1 MKRKSNNLILIFV
14 ILILLP
20 SVFIIPIINIILKN
34 IGIEDLIANN
44 PIFAFISSIT
54 ASISVIIGILVVY
67 RQIEKEKKIYSNT
80 FLISLNDYFA
90 TDENIK
96 RCFHKLMKLENK
108 KYSFKAYEKEF
119 KTDEDKYDL
128 LEYLNFME
136 SLQYFIFER
145 VIKISEI
152 NELFGKRFFIA
163 INNPYIQDIKLKKY
177 DYSWVNLYRLAKSLI
192 DYRREKGYQVPY
204 EQYSLENMPN
214 YEKYSKGYYNHK
226 SLIANYFK
234 VFSAASTVF
243 LIVFF
248 IVLYFVFN
256 IEIEQVSKTISI
268 TGVVIGAFALL
279 FQKIEESN
287 IDRARFLFDLNKKFL
302 SRKVFQEIYIA
313 ATKNFYYNLP
323 FNEKNNFIKNIDK
336 ISMAQYLAFF
346 EVMNTLL
353 EKKVSN
359 IQDLSFFFSNKFF
372 SIVNNKFIQK
382 DFIINNKE
390 NLNNIYRLFFK
401 FSHVEKTYT
410 TYEKYSLNKVDKE
423 YYSFINNIN

>member
-34 IGIEDLIANN
+34 VGIGDLIANN

-54 ASISVIIGILVVY
+54 ASFSVIIGILVVY

-108 KYSFKAYEKEF
+108 KYSFNAYEKEF

-136 SLQYFIFER
+136 SLQYFISER

-163 INNPYIQDIKLKKY
+163 VNNPYIQEIKLKKY
-177 DYSWVNLYRLAKSLI
+177 DYSWVNLYRLARSLI
-192 DYRREKGYQVPY
+192 DYRREKGHQVPY
-204 EQYSLENMPN
+204 EQYSLKNIPN

-226 SLIANYFK
+226 SLMANYFK
-234 VFSAASTVF
+234 IFVAASIIF

-248 IVLYFVFN
+248 IILYFVFN
-256 IEIEQVSKTISI
+256 IEIKQVSKTISI
-268 TGVVIGAFALL
+268 TGVVIGALALL
-279 FQKIEESN
+279 FQKIEENN
-287 IDRARFLFDLNKKFL
+287 IDRARFLFELNKKFMTNDHF
-302 SRKVFQEIYIA
+302 SYVFIKA
-313 ATKNFYYNLP
+313 SKNFYH
-323 FNEKNNFIKNIDK
+323 NNK
-336 ISMAQYLAFF
+336 ISKNYFVKSDEIFIMSYLNFF
-346 EVMNTLL
+346 EVIYNLY
-353 EKKVSN
+353 EKGVIKMKEIN
-359 IQDLSFFFSNKFF
+359 ILFHGRFFY
-372 SIVNNKFIQK
+372 ITNNEQIQK
-382 DFIINNKE
+382 NLLLKNKD
-390 NLNNIYRLFFK
+390 NYKNIFLLYSVFLK
-401 FSHVEKTYT
+401 FRIKNKLPTVYAKKHL
-410 TYEKYSLNKVDKE
+410 KYK
-423 YYSFINNIN
+423 